1 MTALVPVVLAPA
13 TINRQADSDSEL
25 IELWLNGRTAHTQVA
40 YRKDVARFDAFMGKP
55 LAQVTLR
62 EFQAFTDGLTGAVA
76 SKRRIIGALKSLF
89 TFASK
94 IGYLVFNVAAAV
106 RAPKSPNTLAER
118 ILPEAGV
125 QRMIALA
132 SNRRDQMLLRLL
144 YASGVRVSE
153 LCGLKWRNCQQNGES
168 GQITVLGKGGKVR
181 SIVLPVGLWKDLM
194 ELRGEA
200 GDDAPVF
207 ASRKAAGHLT
217 TVQVLRIVRNAATK
231 AGIKAHVSPHWLRH
245 CHASHALERGAAL
258 NLVQVTLG
266 HSNLSV
272 TGAYL
277 HARPN
282 DSSARYLAV

>member
-1 MTALVPVVLAPA
+1 M
-13 TINRQADSDSEL
+13 
-25 IELWLNGRTAHTQVA
+25 
-40 YRKDVARFDAFMGKP
+40 
-55 LAQVTLR
+55 
-62 EFQAFTDGLTGAVA
+62 
-76 SKRRIIGALKSLF
+76 KSLF

-106 RAPKSPNTLAER
+106 RAPKSPDTLADR
-118 ILPEAGV
+118 ILTESHV

-153 LCGLKWRNCQQNGES
+153 LCGLKWRNCQPNGES
-168 GQITVLGKGGKVR
+168 GQITVLGKGSKVR
-181 SIVLPVGLWKDLM
+181 SIVLPVGLWKDLL

-207 ASRKAAGHLT
+207 ASRKGAGHLT
-217 TVQVLRIVRNAATK
+217 SVQVLRIVRNAATK

-245 CHASHALERGAAL
+245 CHAIHALDRGAAL

-266 HSNLSV
+266 HSQFFECDRKISSCPSRRFVRSLPCGLIGG
-272 TGAYL
+272 GAPAASKTKATVFSGIGFPVKKTIL
-277 HARPN
+277 LPIPM
-282 DSSARYLAV
+282 